1 MKRRWW
7 PMKLLLMTTGMI
19 VEEPGLYQSLD
30 ESFKIFL
37 NKGDKVPEKD
47 NELQTLKLIK

>member
-1 MKRRWW
+1 
-7 PMKLLLMTTGMI
+7 MKLLLITSGMI
-19 VEEPGLYQSLD
+19 VEESGFYQSLD

-47 NELQTLKLIK
+47 NELQCLKLAI

>member
-1 MKRRWW
+1 MIV
-7 PMKLLLMTTGMI
+7 LVTSGMI
-19 VEEPGLYQSLD
+19 VGESGFYQSLD
-30 ESFKIFL
+30 EAFKIFL